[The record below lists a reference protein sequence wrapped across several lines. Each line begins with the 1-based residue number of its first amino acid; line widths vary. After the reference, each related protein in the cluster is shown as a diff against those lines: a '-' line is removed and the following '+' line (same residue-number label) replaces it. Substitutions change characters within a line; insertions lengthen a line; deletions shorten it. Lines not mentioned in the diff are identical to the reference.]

1 MKQTHKKT
9 MAAGMAVVMAMALPM
24 TEVLA
29 AAPQKDQTVYV
40 NTDELGNVE
49 KVIVSNW
56 LKTNGKK
63 GQLKDHSELENIF
76 NVKGEETFKKDK
88 DGSLVWNAA
97 GSDIYYQ
104 GESKKELPVSVKMT
118 YFLDGKKIE
127 PSKLAGKSGK
137 VKIRIDYENISDTKK
152 EEYTPFLMVTGM
164 ILPSDT
170 FSNIEVKNGRVI
182 SDGKNEIVVGFGFPG
197 LKKALQVSEKAEKK
211 VKKELP
217 DYVEITAD
225 AKSFELGMTV
235 TAATT
240 GMLKELGLGDLAD
253 TEKLE
258 EKLDLLSDSSKALKD
273 GSQELKD
280 GTQKLNASTDEL
292 TAGLGSADEG
302 AGKLKAGID
311 TLNSKKGELTQ
322 GIDSLAG
329 GAGELKNG
337 ADVLAGGSS
346 EFRKQLGT
354 YTGKVEELSSGLS
367 QLNSGIQS
375 SGDQLS
381 KLPQAVEK
389 LGGAIGQMSAGA
401 AQFQQ
406 GASQVKDSAAAIGGQ
421 LEGLDQGLGS
431 AQALIGMAIDAM
443 NSAEV
448 PENEAAAQQLAQ
460 AKAGLEAIAGQ
471 LGGVSIDSSAIKQL
485 EEGASAAAAGAET
498 MQKNLTAMSEAMSG
512 LGNLQGMLAT
522 VKESVAKLDAGAK
535 ALCGY
540 HAPLNEAAAQI
551 SSGAERLNSGM
562 GTLKNGASALQ
573 TGAGALSDG
582 IGQLASGA
590 SELKEGTGKL
600 ANGGRELKNGT
611 SKLEEGAAK
620 LAEGMEKFDEDGV
633 QKLTDIVENELQ
645 GFLDRL
651 KEVAD
656 ADEKYQT
663 FDGETEDMDSSV
675 KFIIRT
681 DEIKATSSD
690 SGKSSRSK

>member
-9 MAAGMAVVMAMALPM
+9 MAAGMAVLMAMALPM

-88 DGSLVWNAA
+88 DGSLIWNAD
-97 GSDIYYQ
+97 GNDIYYQ
-104 GESKKELPVSVKMT
+104 GESEKELPVSVKMT

-137 VKIRIDYENISDTKK
+137 VKIRINYENISDTKK

-197 LKKALQVSEKAEKK
+197 LKEALQVSEKTEKK

-225 AKSFELGMTV
+225 AKNFELGMSV

-322 GIDSLAG
+322 GIGSLVS
-329 GAGELKNG
+329 GAGELKSG
-337 ADVLAGGSS
+337 ADALASGSS
-346 EFRKQLGT
+346 EFQAQLGT

-367 QLNSGIQS
+367 QLNGGIQS

-381 KLPQAVEK
+381 QLPQAVEK

-421 LEGLDQGLGS
+421 LEGFNQGLGS
-431 AQALIGMAIDAM
+431 AQAFIGMAIDAV
-443 NSAEV
+443 NAAQV
-448 PENEAAAQQLAQ
+448 PENEGAAQQLEQ

-471 LGGVSIDSSAIKQL
+471 LAGVSVDPSAIGAL
-485 EEGASAAAAGAET
+485 EQGAASAAAGAGT
-498 MQKNLTAMSEAMSG
+498 MQENLAAMSGAMSG

-540 HAPLNEAAAQI
+540 HAPLNKAAAQL
-551 SSGAERLNSGM
+551 SSGAAQLNSGM
-562 GTLKNGASALQ
+562 GTLENGASALQ
-573 TGAGALSDG
+573 AGAGAFSDG

-611 SKLEEGAAK
+611 SKLEEGAVK
-620 LAEGMEKFDEDGV
+620 LAEGMQKFDEDGI
-633 QKLTDIVENELQ
+633 QKLTDVVENELQ
-645 GFLDRL
+645 GFLKRL
-651 KEVAD
+651 KEVSD
-656 ADEKYQT
+656 ADQKYEA
-663 FDGETEDMDSSV
+663 FDGETEDVDSSV